1 MYRRR
6 PQLLAGPRPLIL
18 SVEWFCDLTMG
29 PRLGTF
35 ETVAAVS
42 KFLECTESKA
52 AEKLGDDVPAHG
64 NRADIIK
71 ILMTKL
77 DCPESYALVKKAI
90 ATFPPSTIQR
100 LLGINLRQRLSDMY
114 SVNAAF
120 EHHGFDVN
128 QIHNPGKFR
137 MRGDIMVGKKADIL
151 HALACAS
158 DDINNKVADA
168 YYDMVQCQRTQEN
181 AEDTQ
186 EDAEDTQEDAED
198 TEANSE
204 DTDQEVLDSCESRR
218 SQDSRG
224 SQRSQNSR
232 GSRRRSRSPPR
243 SRQRSRSPRR
253 SRRSQGSRR
262 SQSSSSRLRSRER
275 PVIQRLIDL
284 MEMEMNWR
292 ACGQN

>member
-1 MYRRR
+1 
-6 PQLLAGPRPLIL
+6 
-18 SVEWFCDLTMG
+18 MG

-198 TEANSE
+198 TQEDAEDTEANSE